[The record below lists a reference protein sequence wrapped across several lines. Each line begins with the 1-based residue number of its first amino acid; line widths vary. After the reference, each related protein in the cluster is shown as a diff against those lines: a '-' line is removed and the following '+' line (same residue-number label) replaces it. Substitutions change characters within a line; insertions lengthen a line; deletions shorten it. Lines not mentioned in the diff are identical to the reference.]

1 MSDKKV
7 TSKRKRSRPLE
18 PKKAIKNPMFII
30 VLIVIFLVII
40 SAVYYIFIM
49 NDEEQDNPIAVIDT
63 SLGVIE
69 VELNQDKMPIT
80 CNNFIKLVNGGFYDG
95 MIFYRIMDDFMIQ
108 AGRFFADDSEDFSE
122 YGNIVFEESDLKH
135 VDGAISMASTG
146 VKVGGSSEFFI
157 CDGEQS
163 LLDGSYATFGITIE
177 GFDVLRNIA
186 SQPHDSSSSAGGG
199 KPYTDIII
207 NSIIIE

>member
-7 TSKRKRSRPLE
+7 TRKRSRPLE

-63 SLGVIE
+63 SLGVIK
-69 VELNQDKMPIT
+69 VELNQDEMPIT
-80 CNNFIKLVNGGFYDG
+80 CNNFIKLVNDGFYDG

-108 AGRFFADDSEDFSE
+108 AGRFFADGSEDFSE

-135 VDGAISMASTG
+135 VDGAISKSSTG

-163 LLDGSYATFGITIE
+163 LLDGSYAAFGVTIE
-177 GFDVLRNIA
+177 GFDVLRNMA

>member
-1 MSDKKV
+1 MSDKKE

-18 PKKAIKNPMFII
+18 SKKPIKNPMFII
-30 VLIVIFLVII
+30 VLIIIFLVII

-63 SLGVIE
+63 SLGVFK

-80 CNNFIKLVNGGFYDG
+80 CNNFIKLVNDGFYDG
-95 MIFYRIMDDFMIQ
+95 MIFYRILDDFMIQ
-108 AGRFFADDSEDFSE
+108 TGRFFADGSEDFSE

-135 VDGAISMASTG
+135 VDGTISMASTG

-163 LLDGSYATFGITIE
+163 LLDGSYAAFG
-177 GFDVLRNIA
+177 VLLLKA
-186 SQPHDSSSSAGGG
+186 LM
-199 KPYTDIII
+199 
-207 NSIIIE
+207 